1 MRVISTLSS
10 HNFLFSIILE
20 SVCCPQSA
28 PRTGTLEASK
38 QLSFFLFHRATTV
51 TSFPGV
57 EKKITGKTRLCPP
70 PHLKKRFLKASS
82 KPRVTTSCVIFFS
95 RLLLLLLLLLLF
107 IIFHYY
113 FIFYGQFCPV
123 KVSNGDVK

>member
-1 MRVISTLSS
+1 MLSAVRVISTISS

-82 KPRVTTSCVIFFS
+82 KPRVTTSCVIFFLAS
-95 RLLLLLLLLLLF
+95 RVVIVVAVVVYYFSLLF
-107 IIFHYY
+107 Y
-113 FIFYGQFCPV
+113 FLWAV
-123 KVSNGDVK
+123 LSR